1 MTFTET
7 ALKGSYI
14 ISLKPFSDE
23 RGWFARTY
31 CKNEFAAIG
40 HSKEWV
46 QMNHSFTVEKGTV
59 RGMHFQHPP
68 FSEIKM
74 VRCIA
79 GAVMDVIVDIR
90 KDSPTFLQYVSVEL
104 SAVNKQMIYIPA
116 GFAHGFQTLADDTEL
131 IYHHSEYYQPGVE
144 GGLRYNDEILNIQWP
159 LPVINV
165 SERDNNHPLQ
175 DAQFKG
181 I

>member
-1 MTFTET
+1 MIFTET
-7 ALKGSYI
+7 VLKGSFI
-14 ISLKPFSDE
+14 ISLEPYSDE

-31 CKNEFAAIG
+31 CKKEFAAIG
-40 HSKEWV
+40 HDKEWV
-46 QMNHSFTVEKGTV
+46 QMNHSFTVDKGTV

-79 GAVMDVIVDIR
+79 GAVLDVIVDIR
-90 KDSPTFLQYVSVEL
+90 KDSPTFLQHINVSL
-104 SAVNKQMIYIPA
+104 SADNKKMIYIPH
-116 GFAHGFQTLADDTEL
+116 GFAHGFQTLEDNTEL

-144 GGLRYNDEILNIQWP
+144 GGLRYNDKALNIQWP
-159 LPVINV
+159 LSIQNI
-165 SERDNNHPLQ
+165 SERDTNHSLLDNN
-175 DAQFKG
+175 FNG